1 LYRRSSRCG
10 ASSPHSAEILGNSG
24 PYRPLDSPK
33 LKRDLVGEQDGWL
46 RRMLPHEDDARRRF
60 QAKAAG
66 VRDIVTVDLQVNS
79 E

>member
-1 LYRRSSRCG
+1 
-10 ASSPHSAEILGNSG
+10 
-24 PYRPLDSPK
+24 
-33 LKRDLVGEQDGWL
+33 
-46 RRMLPHEDDARRRF
+46 MLPHEDDARHQF